1 MAARSN
7 IRIVERRRLEE
18 RKPGFRSL
26 NVLPTFVW
34 EEIMNKLQFAAVLAA
49 GAALALSPAQV
60 AAQAAAKPVSLGI
73 QFSGNPEGTE
83 AEVVEMLPDRTGA
96 AIGFKVGDI
105 LIEAGGKP
113 ISREA
118 LMAYMQQVKEGDQV
132 SFKVKRAGAV
142 VELTGKGM
150 AAPEG
155 APTLTPQPQ
164 Q

>member
-1 MAARSN
+1 
-7 IRIVERRRLEE
+7 
-18 RKPGFRSL
+18 
-26 NVLPTFVW
+26 
-34 EEIMNKLQFAAVLAA
+34 MNKSKFAVLIAA
-49 GAALALSPAQV
+49 GALLALSPLHL
-60 AAQAAAKPVSLGI
+60 AAQAPAKPVSLGI

-83 AEVVEMLPDRTGA
+83 AEVVQMLPDRTGA

-113 ISREA
+113 VSREV
-118 LMAYMQQVKEGDQV
+118 LMAYMKEKKEGDQL

-155 APTLTPQPQ
+155 APAMTPQPQ
-164 Q
+164 G